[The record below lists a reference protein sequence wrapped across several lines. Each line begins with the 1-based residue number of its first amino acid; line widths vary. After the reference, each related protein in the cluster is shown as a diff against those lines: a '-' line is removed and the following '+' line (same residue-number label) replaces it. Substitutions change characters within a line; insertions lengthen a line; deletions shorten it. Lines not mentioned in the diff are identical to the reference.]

1 MGPGDERVRGD
12 AGRALEERAARRPL
26 FVLLLSVFVVGP
38 LRCCVSERAARPI
51 CVGQD
56 LEVVGG
62 VEILSLAPR
71 GESD

>member
-1 MGPGDERVRGD
+1 VATLEGHSKSVRRD
-12 AGRALEERAARRPL
+12 VPF